1 MLLWDLRWFYFLA
14 IACGRIWQI
23 LCLFNLF
30 LPLWQDYSFALT
42 FKSVDEILWCYHSNE
57 SSLGELL
64 LSIIY
69 FLGFYKTKFVS
80 FSDWFSW
87 SSKAVMKFY
96 FEFWQLHIIFFSIQL
111 SKRNSIL
118 RIGDFWYV
126 ADKKTSLKAPKNTQ
140 RYKHVNRGHSVT
152 ITFCPDLADV
162 SGNISGI
169 FRSYHTGI
177 SATSELF
184 FTAREKDP
192 AEIEKLGPSWI
203 FFAKRHSKK
212 KSVLF
217 TDN

>member
-80 FSDWFSW
+80 FCDWFFW

-118 RIGDFWYV
+118 RISDFWYV
-126 ADKKTSLKAPKNTQ
+126 ADKRTSLKARKTRRDINTLIGVTLSQ
-140 RYKHVNRGHSVT
+140 LHFALIWLMSPAISVAFSGLITPVFRLLQNSFYSSWKRPCRNRKIRT
-152 ITFCPDLADV
+152 LMNFFWLK
-162 SGNISGI
+162 GI
-169 FRSYHTGI
+169 QKTVCALYR
-177 SATSELF
+177 
-184 FTAREKDP
+184 
-192 AEIEKLGPSWI
+192 
-203 FFAKRHSKK
+203 
-212 KSVLF
+212 
-217 TDN
+217 